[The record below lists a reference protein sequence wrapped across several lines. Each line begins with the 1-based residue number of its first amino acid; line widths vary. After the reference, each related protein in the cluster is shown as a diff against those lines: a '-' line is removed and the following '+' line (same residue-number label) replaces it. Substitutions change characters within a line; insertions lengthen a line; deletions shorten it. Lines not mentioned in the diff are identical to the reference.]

1 MKLRTPLLSA
11 TALLGLLL
19 AFALPPAGADDD
31 DQVRARE
38 LSRSGRILPLERIA
52 ERAQAV
58 HPGRLLEIDLEERH
72 GRTIYEVELLD
83 AQGRTWEIELD
94 ARTGEVLRS
103 KEDD

>member
-1 MKLRTPLLSA
+1 MKRPTPLLSA

-19 AFALPPAGADDD
+19 AFAFPPAGADDD
-31 DQVRARE
+31 DQARARE

-72 GRTIYEVELLD
+72 GRPIYEVELLD
-83 AQGRTWEIELD
+83 ARGRTWEIELD
-94 ARTGEVLRS
+94 ARTGEVLHAEE
-103 KEDD
+103 ED